1 MKAGIHALLGSRG
14 KSATSSSLL
23 NAKVSSCVDDSG
35 HGKKWSM
42 HMQDYPEGA
51 LVCPVDLIKFDPQHA
66 PAVHRMLG
74 HCLIA
79 LNDRVATEV
88 VHR

>member
-1 MKAGIHALLGSRG
+1 
-14 KSATSSSLL
+14 
-23 NAKVSSCVDDSG
+23 
-35 HGKKWSM
+35 M

-51 LVCPVDLIKFDPQHA
+51 VVCPVDLVEFDPQYA

-74 HCLIA
+74 ASLIA

-88 VHR
+88 VNR